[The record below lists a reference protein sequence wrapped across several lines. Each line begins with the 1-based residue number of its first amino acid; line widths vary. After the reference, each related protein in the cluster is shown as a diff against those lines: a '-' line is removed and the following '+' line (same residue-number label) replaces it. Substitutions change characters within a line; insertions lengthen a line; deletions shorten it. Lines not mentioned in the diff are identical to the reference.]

1 MVEQSK
7 FHEPRWSIGVIANAT
22 GTSANTLKSWVQRG
36 LIVGKHNNIIEK
48 QSRGLPTLY
57 TTNAA
62 FQIAI
67 MALLVRDGIA
77 LSLASHAGRMFAHSG
92 VGSLNWESDDT
103 FVDDDPDR
111 DPCGLFAQ
119 GETWLFVCP
128 QTQKVQV
135 VDDKRFLNALAEI
148 QRPVGLASVT
158 ILPMSEL
165 YDLLPRRLFAANGM
179 R

>member
-36 LIVGKHNNIIEK
+36 LIVGKHNNIVEK
-48 QSRGLPTLY
+48 QSRGLPTLF

-77 LSLASHAGRMFAHSG
+77 LSLASHSGRMFAHSG

-103 FVDDDPDR
+103 LSHDDPDR
-111 DPCGLFAQ
+111 DPCQLFAE
-119 GETWLFVCP
+119 GETWLVVCP

-135 VDDKRFLNALAEI
+135 VDDKRLLRAISEV
-148 QRPVGLASVT
+148 QEPVGFASVT
-158 ILPMSEL
+158 ILPMRDL
-165 YDLLPRRLFAANGM
+165 HDLLPRRLFAANGM